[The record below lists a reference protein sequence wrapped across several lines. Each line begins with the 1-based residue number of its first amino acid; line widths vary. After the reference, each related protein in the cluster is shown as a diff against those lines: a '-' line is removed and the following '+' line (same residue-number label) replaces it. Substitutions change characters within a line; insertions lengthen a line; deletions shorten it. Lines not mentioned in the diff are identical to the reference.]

1 MSKKRALGGGAA
13 ALAALFLFLHG
24 FFFVFHPTRG
34 VAYGLSYLLPCPVA
48 IASGIPV
55 SYRSVA
61 ALTNGLLEES
71 LFSSHEDAF
80 QAALTRSVENARVL
94 ALARELHVDVQT
106 AESGAEGDSDFHKTY
121 VSAPLLLAQK
131 TEDAVL
137 QDAALQDL
145 PKIRLENLRARFV
158 DGTLPFADAAPRFS
172 EDVSGGNAGDLG
184 VFLLTEVPA
193 WLVPAAQ
200 LEKGA
205 VSEVLEGPD
214 AYWLI
219 EVSDRGGESTP
230 PSEGG
235 AGGGE
240 SPSGEWVRFRGIAAK
255 KETLK
260 SILDER
266 LSENPPWIFVW

>member
-1 MSKKRALGGGAA
+1 MSKKYALGGAA
-13 ALAALFLFLHG
+13 AVFAALFLFLHG

-61 ALTNGLLEES
+61 ALTNGLLSEG
-71 LFSSHEDAF
+71 LFSSHEEAF
-80 QAALTRSVENARVL
+80 QAALARSVENARVL
-94 ALARELHVDVQT
+94 ALARELHVDVQ
-106 AESGAEGDSDFHKTY
+106 AAQSAAEGDTDFHKTY
-121 VSAPLLLAQK
+121 VSEPLLLAQK

-137 QDAALQDL
+137 EDAALQDL
-145 PKIRLENLRARFV
+145 PKIRLENLRTRFV

-184 VFLLTEVPA
+184 IFLLSQVPH

-200 LEKGA
+200 LEKGQ

-219 EVSDRGGESTP
+219 EVSDRGEGETP
-230 PSEGG
+230 
-235 AGGGE
+235 ADA
-240 SPSGEWVRFRGIAAK
+240 WVRFRGIAAK